1 MFVDIV
7 AAEAGAAGAGHD
19 AIKPLADGMIEQ
31 QWIVALDGDFF
42 LFCMEAMRTHN

>member
-1 MFVDIV
+1 M
-7 AAEAGAAGAGHD
+7 AAEAGAGAGAGHD

-31 QWIVALDGDFF
+31 QWSVALDGDFF